1 MAEPFDTLLLVQEH
15 DTTIDQLRHRKVTM
29 PERAALAELEKRH
42 AALEGANTGL
52 RAQVEDLAGRQ
63 RSIEEQIA
71 ASAKRRHDIE
81 QRMLSGDMSASRDLQ
96 AMDTEV
102 HHLAERQSALEE
114 AELELLEEEDPLDT
128 ALAENTSA
136 AEAMVSEEE
145 RLRLAVAAI
154 EADIDAEIEKE
165 VAARAVQAAVIP
177 ADLAARYEKLR
188 DRLGGVGAARLIENH
203 CDGCHLVMP
212 SMEVERLRR
221 LPPDEIATC
230 DQCGRI
236 LVR

>member
-29 PERAALAELEKRH
+29 AERAALAELEKRH
-42 AALEGANTGL
+42 AELDVASTGL

-102 HHLAERQSALEE
+102 HHLSERQSALEE

-203 CDGCHLVMP
+203 CGGCHLVMP

-221 LPPDEIATC
+221 LPLDEIATC